1 MARESTSNRAE
12 QLAGQ
17 ILIHGRPLT
26 NEEIM
31 RRIEAVDADQL
42 GRVARRLMAGRP
54 TLAAL
59 GPLGR
64 LARLDSVAGRLAA

>member
-17 ILIHGRPLT
+17 ILVHGRPLT
-26 NEEIM
+26 SEEIM

-64 LARLDSVAGRLAA
+64 LARLESVAGRLAA

>member
-1 MARESTSNRAE
+1 MALESTSNRAE
-12 QLAGQ
+12 QLATQ
-17 ILIHGRPLT
+17 LLVHGRPLPS
-26 NEEIM
+26 EEIM
-31 RRIEAVDADQL
+31 GRIEAVDAAQL
-42 GRVARRLMAGRP
+42 GHVARRLMAGQP

>member
-1 MARESTSNRAE
+1 M
-12 QLAGQ
+12 Q
-17 ILIHGRPLT
+17 
-26 NEEIM
+26 
-31 RRIEAVDADQL
+31 RIEAVDAAQL
-42 GRVARRLMAGRP
+42 GRVAQRLMSGRP